1 MFPHASMVARV
12 TVVVDE
18 SENGTVMISVPLG
31 RLNSSSDVGGLRFC
45 SGQPAVVKAPFVTS
59 GNYHA
64 RAQLN

>member
-31 RLNSSSDVGGLRFC
+31 RLNSSSDVGEDCVFV
-45 SGQPAVVKAPFVTS
+45 AVS
-59 GNYHA
+59 
-64 RAQLN
+64 QLS